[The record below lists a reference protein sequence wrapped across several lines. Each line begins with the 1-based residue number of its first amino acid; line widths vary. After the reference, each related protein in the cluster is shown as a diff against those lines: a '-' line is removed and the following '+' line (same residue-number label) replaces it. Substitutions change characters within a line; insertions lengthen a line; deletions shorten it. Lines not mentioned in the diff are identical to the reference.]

1 MNALAAHAR
10 VDSQPDTGLGL
21 ANPGGHPGCGCY
33 WAVCQSHPQA
43 ERWAT
48 ANLRRQGYTAYLPM
62 LTARRRDRALPTLWH
77 TVSVPLFSGYL
88 FVSLE
93 PGAIWHP
100 IRRTQGIRQILLA
113 AFGIPH
119 RVPAGIV
126 EALQA
131 TQDAREQLAAPDGA
145 WTPGKPCSL
154 IVGPFR
160 GHDAVVIK
168 ADAKHI
174 TVGVMCFGA
183 VRQIS
188 VSPDCLISRD

>member
-1 MNALAAHAR
+1 MNAIAHAR
-10 VDSQPDTGLGL
+10 VDRQPSGCLDAAEL
-21 ANPGGHPGCGCY
+21 ADSLPECGCY

-48 ANLRRQGYTAYLPM
+48 ANLTRQGYTAYLPL
-62 LTARRRDRALPTLWH
+62 LTTRRRDRVLASLWH
-77 TVSVPLFSGYL
+77 TVSVPLFSSYL
-88 FVSLE
+88 FVKLA
-93 PGAIWHP
+93 PGALWHP

-119 RVPAGIV
+119 RVPEGVV

-145 WTPGKPCSL
+145 WTPGRPCSL
-154 IVGPFR
+154 ATGPLR
-160 GHDAVVIK
+160 GHDAVVI
-168 ADAKHI
+168 ARHGSRV

-183 VRQIS
+183 VREVS
-188 VSPDCLISRD
+188 VSADCLMARE